1 MGPCPTRPNNFPAP
15 SPAHP
20 PAQVK
25 EQQREWQELY
35 NAFRTACLA
44 VQQQQQPGGGG
55 GSKAPPTRDEFYWA
69 MCCVRSR
76 TFSGP
81 YIGSTLT
88 DRLRL
93 AGLVAVLVVGNTALG
108 LADPQVGSGS
118 VVRVAQLRRS
128 YKAGG
133 ARVPERV
140 C

>member
-1 MGPCPTRPNNFPAP
+1 M
-15 SPAHP
+15 
-20 PAQVK
+20 K

-44 VQQQQQPGGGG
+44 VQQQQPG
-55 GSKAPPTRDEFYWA
+55 GSKAAPPIRDEFYWA

-108 LADPQVGSGS
+108 LADPQVRGGSG
-118 VVRVAQLRRS
+118 VRPGQLQGRS
-128 YKAGG
+128 CKACAHGLLARQGYRGRGCVWYRCYG
-133 ARVPERV
+133 AL
-140 C
+140 